1 MIFHYKARTVD
12 GAESIGT
19 LDAPDERTALAEL
32 AGRNLLVTKI
42 SRSGNEWGLQSDVR
56 FLTWIPAR
64 LFNAFL
70 LQLSVMIRAG
80 VPLVEALSSLETGET
95 HRTFRRIIGDVRKEV
110 EQGRMF
116 SEALST
122 HPEVFDTFFVN
133 MVRIGETGGV
143 LDKVLVKLASM
154 QQRTIALR
162 NQILGALAYP
172 TLLVVVASV
181 VLFILFS
188 FALPK
193 FAEVFKQAH
202 FPMPTPTRIVLA
214 VGDFC
219 RDYNRFLIGLG
230 IITVLLAFLSALTAR
245 GRALAGEVGL
255 KLPVIREVVRSYLI
269 VHISESLGM
278 LLNAGVPLLELLGSV
293 EQTLNMPTARGTL
306 ESMRNYVERG
316 STMRMALEGSVV
328 FPAMA
333 LKLIETGEKTGT
345 LDRMFNEIAGYYDD
359 NLQTSLKAA
368 LSLLE
373 PLLIFGMACIV
384 GFIMLAVILPIFQ
397 MSQAF
402 RGSISG

>member
-1 MIFHYKARTVD
+1 MIFHYKARTAE
-12 GAESIGT
+12 GAEAIGT
-19 LDAPDERTALAEL
+19 LDAPDERTALTEL
-32 AGRNLLVTKI
+32 ANRNLLVTKI
-42 SRSGNEWGLQSDVR
+42 SRTGNEWGLQSDVR

-80 VPLVEALSSLETGET
+80 VPLVESLSSLETGET
-95 HRTFRRIIGDVRKEV
+95 HRTFRKIIGDVRKEV
-110 EQGRMF
+110 EQGHMF
-116 SEALST
+116 SEALAT

-143 LDKVLVKLASM
+143 LDKVLIKLASM
-154 QQRTIALR
+154 QQRSIGLR

-172 TLLVVVASV
+172 TLLVCVASV
-181 VLFILFS
+181 VLLVLFG

-193 FAEVFKQAH
+193 FAEIFKQAN

-214 VGDFC
+214 VGEFC
-219 RDYNRFLIGLG
+219 QNHFRLLAGLG
-230 IITVLLAFLSALTAR
+230 MTGILTAFFAALTSR
-245 GRALAGEVGL
+245 GRAIAGEVGL
-255 KLPVIREVVRSYLI
+255 KLPVISDVVRSYLV

-278 LLNAGVPLLELLGSV
+278 LLGAGVPLLELLGSV
-293 EQTLNMPTARGTL
+293 EQTLMMPTAKGTL

-316 STMRMALEGSVV
+316 STMRLALEGSPV

-345 LDRMFNEIAGYYDD
+345 LDKMFNEIAAYYDD
-359 NLQTSLKAA
+359 NLQVSIKAA

-373 PLLIFGMACIV
+373 PLLIFCMACVV
-384 GFIMLAVILPIFQ
+384 GFIMLSVILPIFQ

-402 RGSISG
+402 KSGMGG